1 MVSKS
6 QQKLKKIPAVNTIL
20 ERDDIKA
27 LMREW
32 SFAYVSYETKAQIV
46 LARKQV
52 QQTGKVVS
60 SEDIAV
66 SIKKSFDCKRMTL
79 IKPVINATGV
89 ALHTNLGRAP
99 LDDNLLETVFDNC
112 SSYCNV
118 EFDLTEGKRST
129 RGALAGEIAA
139 VLSGAEAGVIV
150 NNNAAAVL
158 LVVSCFARD
167 KGVLISRG
175 ELVQIGG
182 GFKIPEI
189 ISASGA
195 VLKEVGTTNRTV
207 LADYAK
213 GMSKN
218 IGLILK
224 VHKSNFDIRGFTEE
238 VAPSDLAVLAH
249 KKRVPMLYD
258 LGSGMV
264 DNFNLSEFKA
274 EPGIISAV
282 RSKADMVCFSG
293 DKLLG
298 GPQAGIIVGR
308 RKYIS
313 ALRRH
318 PLYRPLRP
326 DKFTLSAI
334 EQTLM
339 AHLAY
344 PEKIRLS
351 EIFKQGVD
359 KLKTRAENVCREI
372 NLDYVTPVSLK
383 STAGG
388 GSTPNISYNSFGIA
402 VKQNTEGLDVRLRQY
417 DPPII
422 VRRTRDKVILDMSTV
437 LSGQDEVIIKALR
450 KCLL

>member
-1 MVSKS
+1 MVSEN

-27 LMREW
+27 LMSEW
-32 SFAYVSYETKAQIV
+32 AFAYVSYETKIQV
-46 LARKQV
+46 TLARKQV
-52 QQTGKVVS
+52 QQTGKVLTAK
-60 SEDIAV
+60 DIAAR
-66 SIKKSFDCKRMTL
+66 IKKSFDSKRMTL

-99 LDDNLLETVFDNC
+99 LDDNLLQVVFENC
-112 SSYCNV
+112 ASYCNV
-118 EFDLTEGKRST
+118 EFDLTEGKRSK
-129 RGALAGEIAA
+129 RGALAGEMAG

-158 LVVSCFARD
+158 LVVNCFARD
-167 KGVLISRG
+167 KEVLISRG

-195 VLKEVGTTNRTV
+195 VLKEVGTTNCTV
-207 LADYAK
+207 LADYTR
-213 GMSKN
+213 GVSKN

-238 VAPSDLAVLAH
+238 ITPSDLAILAH

-264 DNFNLSEFKA
+264 DNFDLSEFRA
-274 EPGIISAV
+274 EPDIISAV
-282 RSKADMVCFSG
+282 KSKADMVCFSG

-308 RKYIS
+308 KKHIS

-334 EQTLM
+334 EQTLL
-339 AHLAY
+339 AHLAH
-344 PEKIRLS
+344 PEKVKLAG
-351 EIFKQGVD
+351 IFKQGID
-359 KLKTRAENVCREI
+359 KLKKRAEKICHEI
-372 NLDYVTPVSLK
+372 NLDYVAPVSMK

-402 VKQNTEGLDVRLRQY
+402 IKQNIEGLDIRLRQY
-417 DPPII
+417 NPPII
-422 VRRTRDKVILDMSTV
+422 VRRTRDKVILDLSAV
-437 LSGQDEVIIKALR
+437 LPAQDVIITKALQE
-450 KCLL
+450 CLL